1 MADGILSPCNVTR
14 GSGIKILNSPGGST
28 CNMAR
33 GSGMTC
39 HEFAQTSPIL
49 EYFWFRFRPL
59 SPQSTCHSAPVCEM
73 LSNSDRP
80 RQKNDVMSNFT
91 IADDTFWFAVIL
103 FRSAVHLLSVFVFCR
118 RLLPFTVVFS
128 SSARQPSVVRRQPS
142 TVLFS
147 RHPTV
152 PHRRS
157 TTTSPEVRA
166 STSIEQ
172 VPHLSCRKL
181 CYVLSSAGLKKTTS
195 SPSSLGSV
203 SH

>member
-80 RQKNDVMSNFT
+80 RQKNDVMWNFT

-142 TVLFS
+142 S
-147 RHPTV
+147 
-152 PHRRS
+152 
-157 TTTSPEVRA
+157 VRLP
-166 STSIEQ
+166 S
-172 VPHLSCRKL
+172 
-181 CYVLSSAGLKKTTS
+181 SSAVIRPFHIAARLRHRQRFARQLRS
-195 SPSSLGSV
+195 SKFLICHVASCAMCCRLLV
-203 SH
+203 